1 MSERVTVS
9 YVGTIAGRTC
19 SVVSSVD
26 VGAVQNGFME
36 PTMREYTSSQFS
48 RGGPDGSVPPYMDP
62 CLLSS
67 IVHDFNNL
75 LTPVVIALEDLQRR
89 RAGTSR
95 ELGKIDAAIYCAF
108 RAKVVA
114 RQLLEFAN
122 ARPPRPEPTDIRQ
135 LLEQFEV
142 VLANVLAPD
151 IRLTLHFA
159 GNLPLAF
166 IDRELVERA
175 LLNLVLNARDA
186 MPAGGEI
193 SLATALEFPPTS
205 KATRPQR
212 MIRLSV
218 CDSGVGMDDRTLK
231 MAGQKNFSTKANGSG
246 LGLAVVR
253 RIVESLSGG
262 LSIISALGHG
272 TTIDLWLP
280 AISADSSK

>member
-1 MSERVTVS
+1 
-9 YVGTIAGRTC
+9 
-19 SVVSSVD
+19 
-26 VGAVQNGFME
+26 
-36 PTMREYTSSQFS
+36 
-48 RGGPDGSVPPYMDP
+48 MDP

-67 IVHDFNNL
+67 IVHDFDNL

-89 RAGTSR
+89 RAGTSK

-122 ARPPRPEPTDIRQ
+122 ARPPRPEPTDIRH
-135 LLEQFEV
+135 LLEQFQV

-151 IRLTLHFA
+151 ISLTLHFA

-175 LLNLVLNARDA
+175 LLDLVLNARDA
-186 MPAGGEI
+186 MPDGGEI
-193 SLATALEFPPTS
+193 SLAAAFEFPPSS
-205 KATRPQR
+205 KVARPQR

-231 MAGQKNFSTKANGSG
+231 MAGRKNFSTKANGSG
-246 LGLAVVR
+246 LGLAIVR
-253 RIVESLSGG
+253 RIMESLSGG
-262 LSIISALGHG
+262 LSIISVLGHG

-280 AISADSSK
+280 AISADSSN

>member
-1 MSERVTVS
+1 
-9 YVGTIAGRTC
+9 
-19 SVVSSVD
+19 
-26 VGAVQNGFME
+26 
-36 PTMREYTSSQFS
+36 MRAYTSSQFS
-48 RGGPDGSVPPYMDP
+48 HSDPDGSVPPYMDT

-89 RAGTSR
+89 RAGSSR

-108 RAKVVA
+108 RAKVLA
-114 RQLLEFAN
+114 RQLLELAN

-135 LLEQFEV
+135 LLEQFQV
-142 VLANVLAPD
+142 VLANVLSPN
-151 IRLTLHFA
+151 IRLTLHVA
-159 GNLPLAF
+159 GSLSLAF

-186 MPAGGEI
+186 MPAGGDI
-193 SLATALEFPPTS
+193 SIAAALEFPPSS
-205 KATRPQR
+205 KTGLPKC

-218 CDSGVGMDDRTLK
+218 CDNGVGMDDWTLK
-231 MAGQKNFSTKANGSG
+231 MAGRRNFSTKANGSG
-246 LGLAVVR
+246 LGLEVVR

-262 LSIISALGHG
+262 LSIISTLGHG

-280 AISADSSK
+280 AISANSSN

>member
-1 MSERVTVS
+1 
-9 YVGTIAGRTC
+9 
-19 SVVSSVD
+19 
-26 VGAVQNGFME
+26 
-36 PTMREYTSSQFS
+36 MREYTSSQFG
-48 RGGPDGSVPPYMDP
+48 RGGPDGSVPPYMDL

-89 RAGTSR
+89 RAGTAR

-108 RAKVVA
+108 RAKVLA
-114 RQLLEFAN
+114 RQLLELAN
-122 ARPPRPEPTDIRQ
+122 SRPALPEPTDIRQ
-135 LLEQFEV
+135 LLEQFQA
-142 VLANVLAPD
+142 VLANVLSPN
-151 IRLTLHFA
+151 IRLTLHVA
-159 GNLPLAF
+159 GSLSLAF

-186 MPAGGEI
+186 MPAGGDI
-193 SLATALEFPPTS
+193 SIAAALEFPPSSKTS
-205 KATRPQR
+205 LPQR

-218 CDSGVGMDDRTLK
+218 CDNGVGMDDGTLQ
-231 MAGQKNFSTKANGSG
+231 MAGKNNFSTKANGSG

-262 LSIISALGHG
+262 LSIISTLGHG

-280 AISADSSK
+280 AISADSSN

>member
-1 MSERVTVS
+1 
-9 YVGTIAGRTC
+9 
-19 SVVSSVD
+19 
-26 VGAVQNGFME
+26 
-36 PTMREYTSSQFS
+36 MREYTSSQFS
-48 RGGPDGSVPPYMDP
+48 HNGPDGSVPPYTRMDT

-108 RAKVVA
+108 RAKVLA
-114 RQLLEFAN
+114 RQLLELAN
-122 ARPPRPEPTDIRQ
+122 ARPARPELTDIRQ
-135 LLEQFEV
+135 LLEQFQV
-142 VLANVLAPD
+142 VLANVLAPN
-151 IRLTLHFA
+151 IRLTLHVA
-159 GNLPLAF
+159 RSLSMAF

-186 MPAGGEI
+186 MPAGGDI
-193 SLATALEFPPTS
+193 SIGAALEFPPSS
-205 KATRPQR
+205 KTGLPKR

-218 CDSGVGMDDRTLK
+218 CDNGVGMDDRTLK
-231 MAGQKNFSTKANGSG
+231 MAGRENFSTKANGSG

-262 LSIISALGHG
+262 LSIISTLGHG

-280 AISADSSK
+280 AISADSSN